1 MGAAAARRAR
11 MALASRARPG
21 AGCAC
26 AALLAACLL
35 AALQALPHAAGQ
47 TTLTLQTAQPNGNT
61 NTSLVLATA
70 LLTNAGT
77 GVANQPI
84 VFGTVGTTGAHSA
97 AASCGSHNR
106 RACTEPPDRHT
117 MLATAMLV
125 LTDMTIIRQCPD
137 RGVVAWQP
145 LQ

>member
-21 AGCAC
+21 AGCAS

-35 AALQALPHAAGQ
+35 SALQALPHADGQ

-97 AASCGSHNR
+97 AASCSAIIAGLAR
-106 RACTEPPDRHT
+106 TPQTGTTVLVPPCLCLHLR
-117 MLATAMLV
+117 
-125 LTDMTIIRQCPD
+125 P
-137 RGVVAWQP
+137 
-145 LQ
+145 